1 MRFSFLLATIASCAV
16 VSSAFTTTPFSS
28 RPAAAAAAAAAAAV
42 VHHLSSSSQIMNRKL
57 TPSSTRFSPLF
68 LADVADD
75 VVGDADVSSELEAK
89 SSDIESDIEAGPL
102 GRIKGLLG
110 LGKKKEED
118 GLSFRQKLQKAG
130 LAVVLS
136 YGAVSNASY
145 GVSMSIAWY
154 GFSKKVSNCN

>member
-16 VSSAFTTTPFSS
+16 VSSAFTTTFSS
-28 RPAAAAAAAAAAAV
+28 RPAAAAAV

-68 LADVADD
+68 LADVVGDD
-75 VVGDADVSSELEAK
+75 VGDVSSELEAE